1 MIRRILTPL
10 VGFGMAAAGLSK
22 LAGEG
27 GYQRLYRHW
36 GWTREQMRLSGMAE
50 LAGGLLMASR
60 RTRRLGGAVMVG
72 SSAVMLST
80 ELRHHDDGM
89 AAARGLVL
97 LTSLIALLGSSR
109 S

>member
-1 MIRRILTPL
+1 MIRRILTPI

-22 LAGEG
+22 VSGDRT
-27 GYQRLYRHW
+27 YQRLYQHW
-36 GWTREQMRLSGMAE
+36 GWTREQMRLSGLVE
-50 LAGGLLMASR
+50 LAGGLLMANR

-80 ELRHHDDGM
+80 ELRERDDRM
-89 AAARGLVL
+89 AAARSVVL
-97 LTSLIALLGSSR
+97 LTALIALLGSSR